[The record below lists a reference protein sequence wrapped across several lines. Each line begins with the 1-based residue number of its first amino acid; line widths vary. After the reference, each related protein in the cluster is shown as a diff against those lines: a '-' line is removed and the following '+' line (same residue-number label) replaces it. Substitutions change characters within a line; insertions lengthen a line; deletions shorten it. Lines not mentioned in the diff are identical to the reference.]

1 MEALK
6 FKQFINFN
14 ASLPTLQNSHMY
26 THNIK
31 NNLLHNKLLDFVAIS
46 TLSESNMLYSI
57 KLPVSLCT

>member
-1 MEALK
+1 
-6 FKQFINFN
+6 
-14 ASLPTLQNSHMY
+14 MY

-57 KLPVSLCT
+57 KLPVSLLRL